1 MNNSVLG
8 DQPVSA
14 RIGLKTWLFR
24 PFHYIAGAQSLIIG
38 LGAVLAAGWLISFSN
53 THFDGVLDF
62 HTGMPNVFPGFL
74 LEGLLAWLS
83 LAVVLFILGK
93 LFTKSRFRAIDLF
106 GTQALA
112 RWPTLIIAALALLP
126 QYRRGLAL
134 MMSFAMNPGG
144 GWQGSPVDAL
154 ALGLIMLLQIAAL
167 VWMVALMYQ
176 SYRICT
182 NLRGAKIALS
192 FIGGL
197 LLGETI
203 SKVALWQLMLHQI
216 I

>member
-8 DQPVSA
+8 DRPVRA
-14 RIGLKTWLFR
+14 GIKTWLFN
-24 PFHYIAGAQSLIIG
+24 PFLYIAGTQSLIIG
-38 LGAVLAAGWLISFSN
+38 LGAIAGAGWLSSFSDSY
-53 THFDGVLDF
+53 FDGVLDF
-62 HTGMPNVFPGFL
+62 HTGRPQVFPGFL
-74 LEGLLAWLS
+74 LEGLVNWLS
-83 LAVVLFILGK
+83 LAMVLFILGK
-93 LFTKSRFRAIDLF
+93 LFAKSRFRAIDLF

-112 RWPTLIIAALALLP
+112 RWPTLIIASLSLLP
-126 QYRRGLAL
+126 QFRRGLTL
-134 MMSFAMNPGG
+134 MMSFAMNPDG

-154 ALGLIMLLQIAAL
+154 ALGVIMLLQIAAL

-182 NLRGAKIALS
+182 NLRGGKIALS

-197 LLGETI
+197 LIGETT
-203 SKVALWQLMLHQI
+203 SKVVLWQLMLYQI